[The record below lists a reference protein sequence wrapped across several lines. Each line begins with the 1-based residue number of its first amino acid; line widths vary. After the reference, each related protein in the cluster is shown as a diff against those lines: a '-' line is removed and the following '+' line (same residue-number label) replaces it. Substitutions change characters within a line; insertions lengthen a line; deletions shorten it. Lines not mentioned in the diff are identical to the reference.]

1 VERSRPRLRRKS
13 QIVTKL
19 KIFTI
24 FIIVELAIIGAVIWA
39 AFHHI
44 PARQYLLPAI
54 VLFSL
59 NGLWLVWMTLR
70 NMPRR

>member
-1 VERSRPRLRRKS
+1 M
-13 QIVTKL
+13 TKL

-24 FIIVELAIIGAVIWA
+24 FIIVELAIIVAVIWA

-54 VLFSL
+54 LLFSL
-59 NGLWLVWMTLR
+59 NGLWLVWMTVKNTPQR
-70 NMPRR
+70 